1 MKAKT
6 MKFFPARTLRTA
18 LVVLAGATLAPLALA
33 VSPPPLES
41 TTGMV
46 VTTQRTASEV
56 GATVLRQGGN
66 AIDAAVAIGYALA
79 VTHPTAGNIG
89 GGGFMTIHLANG
101 KDTFINF
108 REKAPHAAT
117 ATMYQDAKGNAIPDK
132 SLNGYLAV
140 GVPGTVLGLE
150 TARKKYGTMSLETLI
165 TPAIGLAETGFMMVR
180 GDIDDFD
187 EESTAQ
193 LLEQPNIAA
202 ILLPGGKLMQP
213 GDRLVQ
219 PSLAATL
226 KLIRD
231 GGPDAFYKGPI
242 AAAVVAASQAH
253 GGILT
258 KADFA
263 NYTISETAP
272 TTCEYR
278 GYTIVS
284 APPPSSGGVVI
295 CQMLKVLEP
304 YPLGEYGF
312 HSSAELHVMTE
323 AMRNAYFDRNTYLG
337 DPAFVNNPIERLLS
351 PAHIAEIRARIKPH
365 EATASLTLGHAAA
378 PPENRNTTHYSVL
391 DKSGNAVSVTYT
403 LNNGFGAKVM
413 AGDTG
418 FILNDEMDD
427 FSAKPGAPNLYGL
440 IEGTANAIAPGKQP
454 LSSMSPTVVLKDGR
468 PILVLGAPGGS
479 RIITTV
485 FEVIVNIIDHGMTL
499 QEAIDAPRVHHQ
511 WLPDTIAA
519 EPFALSADTASALT
533 HMGYKVVPLEPW
545 GSGNSTEIIG
555 VAPADPKLAKKLGF
569 PRAGIMYGAA
579 DSRDPSGSPAA
590 P

>member
-1 MKAKT
+1 
-6 MKFFPARTLRTA
+6 LS
-18 LVVLAGATLAPLALA
+18 LA

-41 TTGMV
+41 SQGMV
-46 VTTQRTASEV
+46 VTTERVASDV
-56 GATVLRQGGN
+56 GAAVLRQGGN

-89 GGGFMTIHLANG
+89 GGGFMMIHLANG

-108 REKAPHAAT
+108 REKAPHAAS
-117 ATMYQDAKGNAIPDK
+117 ATMYQDAKGNVIPDK

-140 GVPGTVLGLE
+140 GIPGTVLGLE

-180 GDIDDFD
+180 GDVDDFD
-187 EESTAQ
+187 ADSTAM
-193 LLEQPNIAA
+193 LLKQPNIAA
-202 ILLPGGKLMQP
+202 IFLPGGKVMQP
-213 GDRLVQ
+213 GNRLVQ
-219 PSLAATL
+219 RNLAATL

-242 AAAVVAASQAH
+242 ADAVVAASQAH

-263 NYTISETAP
+263 GYTVSETAP
-272 TTCEYR
+272 ITCQYR
-278 GYTIVS
+278 GYTLVS
-284 APPPSSGGVVI
+284 APPPSSGGIVM
-295 CQMLKVLEP
+295 CQMFKVLEA

-323 AMRNAYFDRNTYLG
+323 AMRNAYFDRNTFLG

-351 PAHIAEIRARIKPH
+351 SAHIEEIRARIKPNQ
-365 EATASLTLGHAAA
+365 ATPSLTLGQAAA

-391 DKSGNAVSVTYT
+391 DKSGNAVAVTYT
-403 LNNGFGAKVM
+403 LNNSFGAKVM

-427 FSAKPGAPNLYGL
+427 FSAKPGAPNLDGL
-440 IEGTANAIAPGKQP
+440 IYGTANAIAPGKQP
-454 LSSMSPTVVLKDGR
+454 LSSMSPSVVLKDGKVL
-468 PILVLGAPGGS
+468 LVVGTPGGS

-485 FEVIVNIIDHGMTL
+485 FETIVNVLDHGMTL

-511 WLPDTIAA
+511 WLPDTLAA
-519 EPFALSADTASALT
+519 ESFALSADTAAALT
-533 HMGYKVVPLEPW
+533 QMGYKIVPLENW
-545 GSGNSTEIIG
+545 GSSNAVEAIG
-555 VAPADPKLAKKLGF
+555 VAPADLPLAKKLGF
-569 PRAGIMYGAA
+569 PRPGLMYGAA
-579 DSRDPSGSPAA
+579 DSRAPAGSPAA

>member
-1 MKAKT
+1 MKTKT
-6 MKFFPARTLRTA
+6 MKIISSRALRGA
-18 LVVLAGATLAPLALA
+18 LLVTAGAAIVPLAHA

-41 TTGMV
+41 TQGMV
-46 VTTQRTASEV
+46 VTTQRTASDV
-56 GATVLRQGGN
+56 GAAVLRQGGN

-117 ATMYQDAKGNAIPDK
+117 ATMYQDAKGNPISDK

-140 GVPGTVLGLE
+140 GIPGTVLGLE
-150 TARKKYGTMSLETLI
+150 TARKEYGTMSLETLI

-187 EESTAQ
+187 DSTAA
-193 LLEQPNIAA
+193 LLKQANIAA
-202 ILLPGGKLMQP
+202 ILLPGGKVMQP

-219 PSLAATL
+219 RNLATTL

-263 NYTISETAP
+263 NYTISETMP
-272 TTCEYR
+272 ITCQYR

-284 APPPSSGGVVI
+284 APPPSSGGVVM

-351 PAHIAEIRARIKPH
+351 TAHIEEIRARIKPNQ
-365 EATASLTLGHAAA
+365 ATPSSTLSPVAA
-378 PPENRNTTHYSVL
+378 PKENRNTTHYSVL
-391 DKSGNAVSVTYT
+391 DKFGNAVSVTYT
-403 LNNGFGAKVM
+403 LNNSFGAKVM

-427 FSAKPGAPNLYGL
+427 FSSKPGAPNMYGL
-440 IEGTANAIAPGKQP
+440 IEGAANAIAPGKQP
-454 LSSMSPTVVLKDGR
+454 LSSMSPSVVLKDGK
-468 PILVLGAPGGS
+468 PLLVLGAPGGS

-485 FEVIVNIIDHGMTL
+485 FEVIVNVIDHGMTL

-511 WLPDTIAA
+511 WLPDTLAA
-519 EPFALSADTASALT
+519 EPFALSADTTSALT
-533 HMGYKVVPLEPW
+533 AMGYKVVPLESW

-555 VAPADPKLAKKLGF
+555 AAPADLSLAKKLGF
-569 PRAGIMYGAA
+569 PRAGIIYGAA
-579 DSRDPSGSPAA
+579 DSRAPSGAPAA

>member
-1 MKAKT
+1 MNTKDMKTLNAH
-6 MKFFPARTLRTA
+6 TLRAT
-18 LVVLAGATLAPLALA
+18 LFVIAGAALAPMALA
-33 VSPPPLES
+33 VSQPPLES
-41 TTGMV
+41 TNGMV

-79 VTHPTAGNIG
+79 VTHPTAGNVG

-117 ATMYQDAKGNAIPDK
+117 ATMYQDAKGNPIPSK
-132 SLNGYLAV
+132 SLDGYLAV
-140 GVPGTVLGLE
+140 GIPGTVLGLE
-150 TARKKYGTMSLETLI
+150 TARKEYGTMSLEALI
-165 TPAIGLAETGFMMVR
+165 TPAIGLAETGFMLVR

-193 LLEQPNIAA
+193 LLAQPNIAA
-202 ILLPGGKLMQP
+202 IFLPGGKLQKP
-213 GDRLVQ
+213 GDRLIQ
-219 PSLAATL
+219 HNLAATL

-242 AAAVVAASQAH
+242 AAAVVAASQAN

-263 NYTISETAP
+263 NFTISETTP
-272 TTCEYR
+272 ITCQYR

-284 APPPSSGGVVI
+284 APPPSSGGVVL
-295 CQMLKVLEP
+295 CQMFKVIEP
-304 YPLGEYGF
+304 YPLGEYGY

-351 PAHIAEIRARIKPH
+351 PAHIEEIRARIKPH
-365 EATASLTLGHAAA
+365 QATPSSTLSPVAA
-378 PPENRNTTHYSVL
+378 PNENRNTTHYSVL
-391 DKSGNAVSVTYT
+391 DKFGNAVSVTYT

-427 FSAKPGAPNLYGL
+427 FSAKPGAPNMYGL

-454 LSSMSPTVVLKDGR
+454 LSSMSPTVVLKDGK
-468 PILVLGAPGGS
+468 PFLVLGAPGGS

-511 WLPDTIAA
+511 WLPDTIGA
-519 EPFALSADTASALT
+519 EPFALSADTTSALT
-533 HMGYKVVPLEPW
+533 HMGYKVVPLENW

-555 VAPADPKLAKKLGF
+555 VAPADLKLARKLGF
-569 PRAGIMYGAA
+569 PRAGIIYGAA

>member
-1 MKAKT
+1 MKTKT
-6 MKFFPARTLRTA
+6 MKADFPRNLRTIVA
-18 LVVLAGATLAPLALA
+18 VTAGAALAPLALA

-41 TTGMV
+41 TQGMV

-56 GATVLRQGGN
+56 GAAVLRQGGN

-108 REKAPHAAT
+108 REKAPRAAT
-117 ATMYQDAKGNAIPDK
+117 ATMYQDAKGTPIPAK

-140 GVPGTVLGLE
+140 GIPGTVLGLE
-150 TARKKYGTMSLETLI
+150 TARKEYGTMSLETLI
-165 TPAIGLAETGFMMVR
+165 TPAIGLAETGFMLVR

-187 EESTAQ
+187 DSTAD
-193 LLEQPNIAA
+193 LLKQPNIAA
-202 ILLPGGKLMQP
+202 IFLPGGKVMQP

-219 PSLAATL
+219 RNLATTL
-226 KLIRD
+226 RLIRD

-242 AAAVVAASQAH
+242 AAAVVAASQAN
-253 GGILT
+253 GGIMT

-263 NYTISETAP
+263 NYTISETTP
-272 TTCEYR
+272 ITCQYR
-278 GYTIVS
+278 GYTVVS
-284 APPPSSGGVVI
+284 APPPSSGGVVL

-304 YPLGEYGF
+304 FPLGEYGY
-312 HSSAELHVMTE
+312 HSSAELHVITE
-323 AMRNAYFDRNTYLG
+323 AMRNAYYDRNTYLG

-351 PAHIAEIRARIKPH
+351 TAHIEEIRARIKPNQ
-365 EATASLTLGHAAA
+365 ATPSSTLSPVAA
-378 PPENRNTTHYSVL
+378 PKENRNTTHYSVL
-391 DKSGNAVSVTYT
+391 DKFGNAVSVTYT
-403 LNNGFGAKVM
+403 LNNSFGAKVM

-427 FSAKPGAPNLYGL
+427 FSAKPGSPNMYGL
-440 IEGTANAIAPGKQP
+440 IEGPANAIAPGKQP
-454 LSSMSPTVVLKDGR
+454 LSSMSPSVVLKDGK
-468 PILVLGAPGGS
+468 PLLVLGAPGGS

-485 FEVIVNIIDHGMTL
+485 FEVIVNVIDHGMTL

-511 WLPDTIAA
+511 WLPDTLAA
-519 EPFALSADTASALT
+519 EPFALSADTTSALT
-533 HMGYKVVPLEPW
+533 AMGYKVVQLENW
-545 GSGNSTEIIG
+545 GSGNATEIIG
-555 VAPADPKLAKKLGF
+555 VAPADLSLAKKLGF
-569 PRAGIMYGAA
+569 PRAGVMYGAA
-579 DSRDPSGSPAA
+579 DSRAPSGTPAA

>member
-1 MKAKT
+1 MNTRNTKT
-6 MKFFPARTLRTA
+6 STA
-18 LVVLAGATLAPLALA
+18 LIVRVTLTVIAGAAAAPLALA
-33 VSPPPLES
+33 ASPPPLEA
-41 TTGMV
+41 TQGMV
-46 VTTQRTASEV
+46 VTTQHTASDI
-56 GATVLRQGGN
+56 GAAVLRQGGN

-79 VTHPTAGNIG
+79 VTHPGAGNIG
-89 GGGFMTIHLANG
+89 GGGFMMIHLANG
-101 KDTFINF
+101 KDTFIDF

-117 ATMYQDAKGNAIPDK
+117 ATMYQDAKGNAVPDK
-132 SLNGYLAV
+132 SINGYLAV

-150 TARKKYGTMSLETLI
+150 IARKKYGTMSLETLI
-165 TPAIGLAETGFMMVR
+165 TPAIGLAETGFMLVR

-187 EESTAQ
+187 EESTPQ
-193 LLEQPNIAA
+193 LLAQPNIAA
-202 ILLPGGKLMQP
+202 IFMPGGKLMQP

-219 PSLAATL
+219 RNLAATL

-231 GGPDAFYKGPI
+231 GGPDAFYKGSI
-242 AAAVVAASQAH
+242 AAAVAAASQDH

-263 NYTISETAP
+263 NYSVSETTP
-272 TTCEYR
+272 ITCQYR

-337 DPAFVNNPIERLLS
+337 DPAFVNNPVERLLS
-351 PAHIAEIRARIKPH
+351 PAHIEEIRARIKPH
-365 EATASLTLGHAAA
+365 QASSSLALGQASA
-378 PPENRNTTHYSVL
+378 PHENRNTTHYSVL
-391 DKSGNAVSVTYT
+391 DKFGNAVAVTYT
-403 LNNGFGAKVM
+403 LNNNFGAKVM

-440 IEGTANAIAPGKQP
+440 VEGTANAIAPDKQP
-454 LSSMSPTVVLKDGR
+454 LSSMSPSVVLKDGK
-468 PILVLGAPGGS
+468 PLLVLGAPGGS

-485 FEVIVNIIDHGMTL
+485 FQVIVNIIDHGMTL

-511 WLPDTIAA
+511 WLPDTLAA
-519 EPFALSADTASALT
+519 EPFALSADTTSALT
-533 HMGYKVVPLEPW
+533 HMGYKVVPLEKW

-555 VAPADPKLAKKLGF
+555 VAPADLKLANKLGF
-569 PRAGIMYGAA
+569 PRAGLMYGAA
-579 DSRDPSGSPAA
+579 DSRAPSGSPAA

>member
-1 MKAKT
+1 MKTKT
-6 MKFFPARTLRTA
+6 MKITAARALRTIA
-18 LVVLAGATLAPLALA
+18 AVTAGAALAPLALA

-41 TTGMV
+41 TEGMV
-46 VTTQRTASEV
+46 VTTQRTASDV
-56 GATVLRQGGN
+56 GAAVLRQGGN

-117 ATMYQDAKGNAIPDK
+117 ATMYQDAKGIPIPGK

-140 GVPGTVLGLE
+140 GIPGTVLGLE
-150 TARKKYGTMSLETLI
+150 TARKEYGTMSLETLI
-165 TPAIGLAETGFMMVR
+165 TPAIGLAETGFMLVR

-187 EESTAQ
+187 DSTAD
-193 LLEQPNIAA
+193 LLKQPNIAA
-202 ILLPGGKLMQP
+202 ILLPGGKVMQP

-219 PSLAATL
+219 RNLATTL
-226 KLIRD
+226 RLIRD

-242 AAAVVAASQAH
+242 AAAVVAASQAN
-253 GGILT
+253 GGIMT

-263 NYTISETAP
+263 NYTIAETTP
-272 TTCEYR
+272 ITCQYR
-278 GYTIVS
+278 GYTVIS
-284 APPPSSGGVVI
+284 APPPSSGGVVM
-295 CQMLKVLEP
+295 CQMLKVLEA

-312 HSSAELHVMTE
+312 HSSAELHVMAE

-337 DPAFVNNPIERLLS
+337 DPAFVKNPIERLLS
-351 PAHIAEIRARIKPH
+351 TAHIEEIRARIKPNQ
-365 EATASLTLGHAAA
+365 ATPSSTLSPVAA
-378 PPENRNTTHYSVL
+378 PRENRNTTHYSVL
-391 DKSGNAVSVTYT
+391 DKFGNAVSVTYT
-403 LNNGFGAKVM
+403 LNNSFGAKVM

-427 FSAKPGAPNLYGL
+427 FSAKPGAPNMYGL

-454 LSSMSPTVVLKDGR
+454 LSSMSPSVVLKDGK
-468 PILVLGAPGGS
+468 PLLVLGAPGGS

-485 FEVIVNIIDHGMTL
+485 FEVIVNVIDHGMTL
-499 QEAIDAPRVHHQ
+499 QEAIDAPRVHQQ
-511 WLPDTIAA
+511 WLPDTLAA
-519 EPFALSADTASALT
+519 EPFALSADTTTALT
-533 HMGYKVVPLEPW
+533 AMGYKVVPLENW
-545 GSGNSTEIIG
+545 GSGNATEIIG
-555 VAPADPKLAKKLGF
+555 AAPADLSLAKKLGF
-569 PRAGIMYGAA
+569 PRAGIIYGAA
-579 DSRDPSGSPAA
+579 DSRAPSGSPAA

>member
-1 MKAKT
+1 MKNRTVKNPFARRLRAALLVT
-6 MKFFPARTLRTA
+6 AAAAIVPAA
-18 LVVLAGATLAPLALA
+18 YA

-41 TTGMV
+41 TRGMV
-46 VTTQRTASEV
+46 VTTQRTASDV
-56 GATVLRQGGN
+56 GAAILGQGGN

-79 VTHPTAGNIG
+79 VTHPAAGNIG
-89 GGGFMTIHLANG
+89 GGGFMTVHLANG

-117 ATMYQDAKGNAIPDK
+117 ATMYQDAKGNPVPDR

-140 GVPGTVLGLE
+140 GIPGTVLGLE
-150 TARKKYGTMSLETLI
+150 TARKEYGTMSLETLI

-187 EESTAQ
+187 DSTAE
-193 LLEQPNIAA
+193 LLKQPNIAA
-202 ILLPGGKLMQP
+202 ILLPGGKVMQP

-219 PSLAATL
+219 RNLATTL

-263 NYTISETAP
+263 NYTVAETTP
-272 TTCEYR
+272 ITCQYR
-278 GYTIVS
+278 GYTIIS
-284 APPPSSGGVVI
+284 APPPSSGGVVM

-304 YPLGEYGF
+304 YPLNEFGF

-337 DPAFVNNPIERLLS
+337 DPAFVSNPIERLLS
-351 PAHIAEIRARIKPH
+351 TAHIDEIRARIKPH
-365 EATASLTLGHAAA
+365 EATASSTLSPVAA
-378 PPENRNTTHYSVL
+378 PKENRNTTHYSVL
-391 DKSGNAVSVTYT
+391 DKFGNAVSVTYT
-403 LNNGFGAKVM
+403 LNNSFGAKVM
-413 AGDTG
+413 AGETG

-427 FSAKPGAPNLYGL
+427 FSSKPGSPNMYGL

-454 LSSMSPTVVLKDGR
+454 LSSMSPTVVLKDGK
-468 PILVLGAPGGS
+468 PLLVLGAPGGS

-485 FEVIVNIIDHGMTL
+485 FEVIVNVIDHGMTL

-511 WLPDTIAA
+511 WLPDTLAV
-519 EPFALSADTASALT
+519 EPFAVSADTTAALT
-533 HMGYKVVPLEPW
+533 RMGYKVVPLENW
-545 GSGNSTEIIG
+545 GSGNATEIIG
-555 VAPADPKLAKKLGF
+555 AAPAELSLAKKLGF
-569 PRAGIMYGAA
+569 PRAGVIYGAA
-579 DSRDPSGSPAA
+579 DSRAPSGSAAA

>member
-1 MKAKT
+1 MKTKT
-6 MKFFPARTLRTA
+6 MKIASARTLRTIVA
-18 LVVLAGATLAPLALA
+18 VTAGAALAPLALA

-41 TTGMV
+41 TQGMV

-56 GATVLRQGGN
+56 GAAVLRQGGN

-108 REKAPHAAT
+108 REKAPRAAT
-117 ATMYQDAKGNAIPDK
+117 ATMYQDAKGTPIPGK

-140 GVPGTVLGLE
+140 GIPGTVLGLE
-150 TARKKYGTMSLETLI
+150 TARKEYGTMSLETLI
-165 TPAIGLAETGFMMVR
+165 TPAIGLAETGFMLVR

-187 EESTAQ
+187 DSTAD
-193 LLEQPNIAA
+193 LLKQPNIAA
-202 ILLPGGKLMQP
+202 ILLPGGKVMQP

-219 PSLAATL
+219 RNLATTL
-226 KLIRD
+226 RLIRD

-242 AAAVVAASQAH
+242 AAAVVVASQAN
-253 GGILT
+253 GGIMT

-263 NYTISETAP
+263 NYTISETTP
-272 TTCEYR
+272 ITCQYR
-278 GYTIVS
+278 GYTVVS
-284 APPPSSGGVVI
+284 APPPSSGGVVL

-304 YPLGEYGF
+304 FPLGEYGY
-312 HSSAELHVMTE
+312 HSSAELHVITE
-323 AMRNAYFDRNTYLG
+323 AMRNAYYDRNTYLG
-337 DPAFVNNPIERLLS
+337 DPAFVNNPTERLLS
-351 PAHIAEIRARIKPH
+351 TAHIEEIRGRIKPNQ
-365 EATASLTLGHAAA
+365 ATPSSTLSPVAA
-378 PPENRNTTHYSVL
+378 PKENRNTTHYSVL
-391 DKSGNAVSVTYT
+391 DKFGNAVSVTYT
-403 LNNGFGAKVM
+403 LNNSFGAKVM

-427 FSAKPGAPNLYGL
+427 FSAKPGAPNMYGL

-454 LSSMSPTVVLKDGR
+454 LSSMSPSVVLKDGK
-468 PILVLGAPGGS
+468 PLLVLGAPGGS

-485 FEVIVNIIDHGMTL
+485 FEVIVNVIDHGMTL

-511 WLPDTIAA
+511 WLPDTLAA
-519 EPFALSADTASALT
+519 EPFALSADTTSALT
-533 HMGYKVVPLEPW
+533 AMGYKVVPLENW
-545 GSGNSTEIIG
+545 GSGNATEIIG
-555 VAPADPKLAKKLGF
+555 AAPADLSLAKKLGF
-569 PRAGIMYGAA
+569 PRAGVMYGAA
-579 DSRDPSGSPAA
+579 DSRAPSGAPAA

>member
-1 MKAKT
+1 MTIKT
-6 MKFFPARTLRTA
+6 TKIRTLYA
-18 LVVLAGATLAPLALA
+18 LRATLALTAGIACAPFALA

-41 TTGMV
+41 TQGMV
-46 VTTQRTASEV
+46 VTASHVASDV
-56 GATVLRQGGN
+56 GAAVLRQGGN

-79 VTHPTAGNIG
+79 VTHPTAGNLG

-101 KDTFINF
+101 NNTFINF

-180 GDIDDFD
+180 GDVDDFD
-187 EESTAQ
+187 ADSAAM
-193 LLEQPNIAA
+193 LLKQPNIAA
-202 ILLPGGKLMQP
+202 IYLPGGQVMQP

-219 PSLAATL
+219 RNLAATL

-263 NYTISETAP
+263 GYTVSETAP
-272 TTCEYR
+272 ITCQYR
-278 GYTIVS
+278 GYTLIS
-284 APPPSSGGVVI
+284 APPPSSGGIVM
-295 CQMLKVLEP
+295 CQMFKVLEA

-312 HSSAELHVMTE
+312 HSSAELHVMIE
-323 AMRNAYFDRNTYLG
+323 AMRNAYFDRNTNLG
-337 DPAFVNNPIERLLS
+337 DPAFVKIPTERLLS
-351 PAHIAEIRARIKPH
+351 PAHIEEIRARIKPH
-365 EATASLTLGHAAA
+365 EATPSATLGQATA
-378 PPENRNTTHYSVL
+378 PQENRNTTHYSVL
-391 DKSGNAVSVTYT
+391 DKFGNAVSVTYT
-403 LNNGFGAKVM
+403 LNNSFGAKVM

-418 FILNDEMDD
+418 FLLNDEMDD
-427 FSAKPGAPNLYGL
+427 FSAKPGAPNMYGL
-440 IEGTANAIAPGKQP
+440 VEGTANAIAPGKQP
-454 LSSMSPTVVLKDGR
+454 LSSMSPSVVLKDGKVL
-468 PILVLGAPGGS
+468 LVVGTPGGS

-485 FEVIVNIIDHGMTL
+485 FETIVNVLDHGMTL
-499 QEAIDAPRVHHQ
+499 QEAIDAPRVHNQ
-511 WLPDTIAA
+511 WLPDTLAA
-519 EPFALSADTASALT
+519 EPYALSADTAAALT
-533 HMGYKVVPLEPW
+533 RMGYKIVPLENW
-545 GSGNSTEIIG
+545 GSGNAVEIIG
-555 VAPADPKLAKKLGF
+555 VAPTDLPLAIKLGF
-569 PRAGIMYGAA
+569 PRPGLIYGAA
-579 DSRDPSGSPAA
+579 DSRAPAGSPAA

>member
-1 MKAKT
+1 MTIKT
-6 MKFFPARTLRTA
+6 TKTVTPYALRAT
-18 LVVLAGATLAPLALA
+18 LVVTAGIAFAPLSLA

-41 TTGMV
+41 SQGMV
-46 VTTQRTASEV
+46 VTTERVASDV
-56 GATVLRQGGN
+56 GAAVLRQGGN

-89 GGGFMTIHLANG
+89 GGGFMMIHLANG

-108 REKAPHAAT
+108 REKAPHAAS
-117 ATMYQDAKGNAIPDK
+117 ATMYQDAKGNVIPDK

-140 GVPGTVLGLE
+140 GIPGTVLGLE

-180 GDIDDFD
+180 GDVDDFD
-187 EESTAQ
+187 ADSTAM
-193 LLEQPNIAA
+193 LLKQPNIAA
-202 ILLPGGKLMQP
+202 IFLPGGKVMQP
-213 GDRLVQ
+213 GNRLVQ
-219 PSLAATL
+219 RNLAATL

-242 AAAVVAASQAH
+242 ADAVVAASQAH

-263 NYTISETAP
+263 GYTVSETAP
-272 TTCEYR
+272 ITCQYR
-278 GYTIVS
+278 GYTLVS
-284 APPPSSGGVVI
+284 APPPSSGGIVM
-295 CQMLKVLEP
+295 CQMFKVLEA

-323 AMRNAYFDRNTYLG
+323 AMRNAYFDRNTFLG

-351 PAHIAEIRARIKPH
+351 SAHIEEIRARIKPNQ
-365 EATASLTLGHAAA
+365 ATPSLTLGQAAA

-391 DKSGNAVSVTYT
+391 DKSGNAVAVTYT
-403 LNNGFGAKVM
+403 LNNSFGAKVM

-427 FSAKPGAPNLYGL
+427 FSAKPGAPNLDGL
-440 IEGTANAIAPGKQP
+440 IYGTANAIAPGKQP
-454 LSSMSPTVVLKDGR
+454 LSSMSPSVVLKDGKVL
-468 PILVLGAPGGS
+468 LVVGTPGGS

-485 FEVIVNIIDHGMTL
+485 FETIVNVLDHGMTL

-511 WLPDTIAA
+511 WLPDTLAA
-519 EPFALSADTASALT
+519 ESFALSADTAAALT
-533 HMGYKVVPLEPW
+533 QMGYKIVPLENW
-545 GSGNSTEIIG
+545 GSSNAVEAIG
-555 VAPADPKLAKKLGF
+555 VAPADLPLAKKLGF
-569 PRAGIMYGAA
+569 PRPGLMYGAA
-579 DSRDPSGSPAA
+579 DSRAPAGSPAA

>member
-1 MKAKT
+1 MTIKT
-6 MKFFPARTLRTA
+6 TNTTAAYALR
-18 LVVLAGATLAPLALA
+18 ATLVGTAAVAFAPLSVA

-41 TTGMV
+41 TQGMV
-46 VTTQRTASEV
+46 VTTSHVASDV
-56 GATVLRQGGN
+56 GAAVLRQGGN

-79 VTHPTAGNIG
+79 VTHPTAGNLG

-108 REKAPHAAT
+108 REKAPHAAS
-117 ATMYQDAKGNAIPDK
+117 ATMYQDAKGNVIPDK

-140 GVPGTVLGLE
+140 GIPGTVLGLE
-150 TARKKYGTMSLETLI
+150 TARKEYGTMSLETLI

-180 GDIDDFD
+180 GDVDDFD
-187 EESTAQ
+187 ADSSAA
-193 LLEQPNIAA
+193 LLKQPNIAA
-202 ILLPGGKLMQP
+202 IFLPGGKVMQP

-219 PSLAATL
+219 RNLAATL

-242 AAAVVAASQAH
+242 AAAVVAASQAN

-263 NYTISETAP
+263 GYTVSESAP
-272 TTCEYR
+272 ITCQYR
-278 GYTIVS
+278 GYTLVS
-284 APPPSSGGVVI
+284 APPPSSGGIVM
-295 CQMLKVLEP
+295 CQMFKVLEA

-337 DPAFVNNPIERLLS
+337 DPAFVNNPIDRLLS
-351 PAHIAEIRARIKPH
+351 PAHIEEIRARIKPH
-365 EATASLTLGHAAA
+365 QATPSLTLGQSAA
-378 PPENRNTTHYSVL
+378 PHENRNTTHYSVL
-391 DKSGNAVSVTYT
+391 DKSGNAVAVTYT
-403 LNNGFGAKVM
+403 LNNSFGAKVM

-427 FSAKPGAPNLYGL
+427 FSAKPGAPNLDGL
-440 IEGTANAIAPGKQP
+440 IYGTANAIAPGKQP
-454 LSSMSPTVVLKDGR
+454 LSSMSPSVVLKDGKVL
-468 PILVLGAPGGS
+468 LVVGTPGGS

-485 FEVIVNIIDHGMTL
+485 FETIVNVLDHGMTL

-511 WLPDTIAA
+511 WLPDTLAA
-519 EPFALSADTASALT
+519 ESYALSADTAAALT
-533 HMGYKVVPLEPW
+533 QMGYKIVPLENW
-545 GSGNSTEIIG
+545 GSGNAVEAIG
-555 VAPADPKLAKKLGF
+555 VAPADLPLAKKLGF
-569 PRAGIMYGAA
+569 PRPGLMYGAA
-579 DSRDPSGSPAA
+579 DSRAPAGSPAA

>member
-1 MKAKT
+1 MTIKT
-6 MKFFPARTLRTA
+6 TKTVTPNA
-18 LVVLAGATLAPLALA
+18 LHATLVAAAGMAFAPLSLA

-41 TTGMV
+41 SQGMV
-46 VTTQRTASEV
+46 VTTSHVASDV
-56 GATVLRQGGN
+56 GAAVLRQGGN

-117 ATMYQDAKGNAIPDK
+117 ATMYQDAKGNVIPGK
-132 SLNGYLAV
+132 SLTGYLAV
-140 GVPGTVLGLE
+140 GIPGTVLGLE

-180 GDIDDFD
+180 GDVDDFD
-187 EESTAQ
+187 ADSTAI
-193 LLEQPNIAA
+193 LLKQPNIAA
-202 ILLPGGKLMQP
+202 IFLPGGKVMQP
-213 GDRLVQ
+213 GDRLIQ
-219 PSLAATL
+219 RNLAATL

-263 NYTISETAP
+263 GYTVSETAP
-272 TTCEYR
+272 ITCQYR
-278 GYTIVS
+278 GYTLVS
-284 APPPSSGGVVI
+284 APPPSSGGIVM
-295 CQMLKVLEP
+295 CQMFKVLEA

-323 AMRNAYFDRNTYLG
+323 AMRNAYFDRNTFLG

-351 PAHIAEIRARIKPH
+351 PAHIEEIRARIKPNQ
-365 EATASLTLGHAAA
+365 ATPSLTLGQTAA

-391 DKSGNAVSVTYT
+391 DKSGNAVAVTYT
-403 LNNGFGAKVM
+403 LNNSFGAKVM

-427 FSAKPGAPNLYGL
+427 FSAKPGAPNLDGL
-440 IEGTANAIAPGKQP
+440 IYGTANAIAPGKQP
-454 LSSMSPTVVLKDGR
+454 LSSMSPSVVLKDGKVL
-468 PILVLGAPGGS
+468 LVVGTPGGS

-485 FEVIVNIIDHGMTL
+485 FETIVNVLDHGMTL

-511 WLPDTIAA
+511 WLPDTLAA
-519 EPFALSADTASALT
+519 EPYALSADTAAALT
-533 HMGYKVVPLEPW
+533 HMGYKIVPLENW
-545 GSGNSTEIIG
+545 GSGNAVEAIG
-555 VAPADPKLAKKLGF
+555 VAPADLPLAKKLGF
-569 PRAGIMYGAA
+569 PRPGLIYGAA
-579 DSRDPSGSPAA
+579 DSRAPAGSPAA